1 MKFAQFQSTYKS
13 IPTQVYEQTGK
24 ELEAKY
30 YENRQQSSLLRQGL
44 SNAKVEDR
52 NIGHLAKATT
62 DVENMLD
69 QVDGKW
75 HYASN
80 TLYNAKDRITG
91 DKALNASMEDYAK
104 AQATKADVQKQ
115 FEEGKIDQEALNAFY
130 TNDKRYNN
138 KAIELDEN
146 GQATNR
152 WATPTPPPKVDTTK
166 KILEINTLLLQHKND
181 IIAGRTGE
189 GTPVFALYSANPALK
204 GYVDKETFSGVN
216 EQTLANAAKNWIDS
230 TPEVKQYYNYINDA
244 KVFNAVT
251 ERDSTGKY
259 MQDESG
265 NFIQKDLTPKDF
277 RDLGIPLMDNWV
289 SLRNSMIIPD
299 IKTGILKTI
308 SINGLSPNFKD
319 TPLYK
324 QYVDA
329 GFSDKEALQKIY
341 SKTLTDLNTNE
352 IVDFAKSFAY
362 MQTDRQTIKDEDYWY
377 KVKKRDDK
385 EKETNI
391 FGGLPGTAP
400 LVAMPQYNT
409 AAVTKT
415 IDELTKRMAGATEGT
430 VEYNE
435 YRNRLNNIRATN
447 KVIRDA
453 YLESGEGQ
461 ELTNRKFDSFLFSIP
476 KEDRK
481 LFNENKQKVIDYMS
495 GKTSTLGF
503 TYDTSKKSGF
513 TGNWNIDSGSIANL
527 QSRDISLQDRL
538 NGVRKD
544 FDEGLTDHMQ
554 KGGLNLNIKTID
566 FTDKQGGISKVSEE
580 LGNFLIDRGDSF
592 NNLNALDEQGQSTTL
607 DDYYG
612 SGKNSKGKDKI
623 DSSRY
628 KAVAQ
633 FTDHYGKFVV
643 KFIPRKEGID
653 PLKDDKRIVIEPNA
667 QNTQELMNEMANTV
681 ERNTDGNSDIV
692 NNWVRQTRSNNIFGN
707 IIEPIYDALA
717 VAQSQGIPSNKFGD
731 MWLSNVPLSVKEP
744 TKMGDFKITFNQ
756 DNSINIYQSDKN
768 HTISNLLNT
777 VNSID
782 EVQEYLLGE
791 FIR

>member
-1 MKFAQFQSTYKS
+1 MRFAQFQSTYKP

-30 YENRQQSSLLRQGL
+30 YQNREQSSLLRQGL

-52 NIGHLAKATT
+52 NIEHLAKATT
-62 DVENMLD
+62 DVENLLE
-69 QVDGKW
+69 QVNGKW

-80 TLYNAKDRITG
+80 VLYNAKDRIIG

-115 FEEGKIDQEALNAFY
+115 FEDGKIDQEALNAFY

-138 KAIELDEN
+138 KAIKLDEN
-146 GQATNR
+146 NQAINR

-166 KILEINTLLLQHKND
+166 KILEINTLLLQHKSD

-251 ERDSTGKY
+251 ERDKDGKY
-259 MQDESG
+259 IQDEDG
-265 NFIQKDLTPKDF
+265 NFIQKDLTPSDF
-277 RDLGIPLMDNWV
+277 RDLGIPLLDNWT

-299 IKTGILKTI
+299 TKTGILKVI
-308 SINGLSPNFKD
+308 PINGLSPNFKD

-324 QYVDA
+324 DYIES

-385 EKETNI
+385 EKETAI
-391 FGGLPGTAP
+391 FGALQGTAP
-400 LVAMPQYNT
+400 LVAMPSYDT
-409 AAVTKT
+409 VAVTKT
-415 IDELTKRMAGATEGT
+415 IDELTKRMAGATEGS

-447 KVIRDA
+447 KVVRDA
-453 YLESGEGQ
+453 YMETEEGQ
-461 ELTNRKFDSFLFSIP
+461 SLINKKFNAFLFSVP
-476 KEDRK
+476 KEDRS
-481 LFNENKQKVIDYMS
+481 LFNRNKQNVLDYMS
-495 GKTSTLGF
+495 GKSSTLGF
-503 TYDTSKKSGF
+503 KYDTNKKSGEIS
-513 TGNWNIDSGSIANL
+513 TMYSN
-527 QSRDISLQDRL
+527 QDISLQDRL
-538 NGVRKD
+538 NDVRTT
-544 FDEGLTDHMQ
+544 FDEGLSDHMQ
-554 KGGLNLNIKTID
+554 KGGLNLNIKTVD
-566 FTDKQGGISKVSEE
+566 FTDKVGAISKVSEE

-607 DDYYG
+607 NEYYG
-612 SGKNSKGKDKI
+612 TGKNKKGKDKI

-628 KAVAQ
+628 KAIAQ

-643 KFIPRKEGID
+643 KFIPRDKSID
-653 PLKDDKRIVIEPNA
+653 PLPDDKRIVIEPNA

-681 ERNTDGNSDIV
+681 ERNADGNSDIV
-692 NNWVRQTRSNNIFGN
+692 NNWVRQTRSNNIFGH

-744 TKMGDFKITFNQ
+744 NKMGDFKITFNQ

-768 HTISNLLNT
+768 HTINNFLNT